1 MVELHVMTQVI
12 PRSCLCTWVVA
23 PTTRFKAGA
32 QLGFRQCSFSSSK
45 QQQAHGCRRQSLTL
59 GMIKTC
65 QPPPPTCISCH
76 RLATLCLSV
85 SLKACEKLNG
95 KKFFLGHQENFL
107 VRSNC
112 VQEIFFQQISLML
125 IHFCDSRQSY
135 YYTSAV
141 VSLLILGQTWWMES
155 RRQMCTIGESHYRSQ
170 QPGCKC
176 HLDN

>member
-23 PTTRFKAGA
+23 PTTRFKAGT

-45 QQQAHGCRRQSLTL
+45 QQQAYGCRHQFLTL

-76 RLATLCLSV
+76 RLATFSLCL

-95 KKFFLGHQENFL
+95 KKFFLGHQEIFL

-112 VQEIFFQQISLML
+112 VQEICF
-125 IHFCDSRQSY
+125 
-135 YYTSAV
+135 
-141 VSLLILGQTWWMES
+141 
-155 RRQMCTIGESHYRSQ
+155 
-170 QPGCKC
+170 
-176 HLDN
+176 